1 MHVFSILSGRLKDI
15 SSQGCMTSD
24 GYIGSGVSVKLVSLL
39 SAKGLQLTVEPVS
52 TVYKLYM
59 HWYKEGK
66 SRLSKEK
73 KVCLC

>member
-15 SSQGCMTSD
+15 SSQVCMTSD
-24 GYIGSGVSVKLVSLL
+24 CYIGSGVSVKLVSLL
-39 SAKGLQLTVEPVS
+39 SAKMRQLTVEPVS

>member
-1 MHVFSILSGRLKDI
+1 MA
-15 SSQGCMTSD
+15 T
-24 GYIGSGVSVKLVSLL
+24 IGSGVSVKLVSLL
-39 SAKGLQLTVEPVS
+39 SAKMLQLTVEPVS